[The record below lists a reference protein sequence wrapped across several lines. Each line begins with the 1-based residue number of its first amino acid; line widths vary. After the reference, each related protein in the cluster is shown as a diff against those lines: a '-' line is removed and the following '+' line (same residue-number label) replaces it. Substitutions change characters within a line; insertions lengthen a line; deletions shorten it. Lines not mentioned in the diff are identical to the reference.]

1 MALDASDVR
10 WILDEVANFCVGEVD
25 KRAARWEEG
34 LTPQA
39 LHALMGM
46 LTDMGVVPVASDA
59 EVPGLWCDVSS
70 ASGMTLSLG
79 VLTTIGRSHAGL
91 AFACHRRALGAWL
104 QAQLGGVFAELDLTD
119 AALVTTGHHGLA
131 RGSLGRWL
139 TKGSVG
145 AEDDGM
151 LTDWLGRPDAASV
164 VVAMPDWRDVVWPV
178 WRDGVVQWAW
188 VRHDG
193 LHVKQ
198 DAAPHGLSD
207 LTLSKV
213 LQREGCEMQV
223 SNLSGDVARQVLSTV
238 LKVDWLGLVA
248 IGLGVTQRGALL
260 AKDFAGLRR
269 QGGATID
276 QHPAVQ
282 TMLGEIHAAERM
294 VSGLLRICQVPVQEV
309 DLQDVVTIRMQACE
323 ALVHANHQV
332 IQVHGGVGYMRDAG
346 PERLLRDQ
354 NMLRQLSGGVWG
366 LPMALQA
373 LQEEVA

>member
-145 AEDDGM
+145 AEDD
-151 LTDWLGRPDAASV
+151 V
-164 VVAMPDWRDVVWPV
+164 
-178 WRDGVVQWAW
+178 
-188 VRHDG
+188 
-193 LHVKQ
+193 
-198 DAAPHGLSD
+198 
-207 LTLSKV
+207 
-213 LQREGCEMQV
+213 GC
-223 SNLSGDVARQVLSTV
+223 
-238 LKVDWLGLVA
+238 
-248 IGLGVTQRGALL
+248 
-260 AKDFAGLRR
+260 
-269 QGGATID
+269 
-276 QHPAVQ
+276 
-282 TMLGEIHAAERM
+282 
-294 VSGLLRICQVPVQEV
+294 
-309 DLQDVVTIRMQACE
+309 
-323 ALVHANHQV
+323 
-332 IQVHGGVGYMRDAG
+332 
-346 PERLLRDQ
+346 
-354 NMLRQLSGGVWG
+354 
-366 LPMALQA
+366 
-373 LQEEVA
+373 